1 METNVKK
8 REWVKTVAIIF
19 LAVMLVLTFF
29 SNTIMN
35 HSLPEVAT
43 ANVTSGTIN
52 AKIRGQGTVSANE
65 TYDVTIKQT
74 RKVASIKVKA
84 GQEVAA
90 GDVLFTLEAEESDEL
105 KQAQTELE
113 SMELNYEKS
122 LIAASTEAARENR
135 EVQKLQETYNDLLAQ
150 YHQYSTMDAKKV
162 ELEKTKAEASLK
174 ELQKDLEKAQ
184 KELSS
189 LQTDKEYT
197 QAQAD
202 VTSLKA
208 EIESLTTAIDDATE
222 QLNELLSGG
231 TIGSVEEVQQKIR
244 DTQEKQSQNLKKY
257 ADALAMH
264 EANYQEFSKVAG
276 DREELMEAY
285 KKNPELLVGKL
296 IELGYGKS
304 GGGNAGLDE
313 SAVRQLA
320 DAMLDAYAAL
330 KPYYDEEAVLEKK
343 LTELDAELKA
353 AQEGQTTQ
361 QTITKLN
368 KTIQEATAKKT
379 EADGKLGLA
388 ERTVKNFEAD
398 IKKAETGVEKI
409 QDQVDAQQDVVDKLT
424 NANTLASQV
433 KSAKEALEDKIF
445 EQSLSDGSS
454 LDLEAAKKAIDE
466 KKADIEKLTQNAD
479 ETEVKAKVA
488 GTVSNIA
495 ITAGSNANAET
506 PLITLNLTDRGYT
519 VKISVTNDQAKKV
532 RVGDNAELVNYWYG
546 GDIQATLENITNDP
560 QNPGK
565 GRLLVFRLT
574 GDVEPDTNLTLSI
587 GQKSANYDCIVPN
600 SAVRTDSNGTF
611 VLAITVKSSPLGN
624 RYTATRVDVQ
634 ELAKDDTNTAVTG
647 LSSGDFVIT
656 TSTKPIEA
664 GTQVRLVDNG

>member
-105 KQAQTELE
+105 KQAQTDLE

-150 YHQYSTMDAKKV
+150 YHQYSNKDASQIAKEKAAADAK
-162 ELEKTKAEASLK
+162 LK
-174 ELQKDLEKAQ
+174 ELQADSKAAQSDYEVRVAEKTELEAEAS
-184 KELSS
+184 ELK
-189 LQTDKEYT
+189 THI
-197 QAQAD
+197 A
-202 VTSLKA
+202 SLKA
-208 EIESLTTAIDDATE
+208 VMDKQDEIVAAQDTLYQDQIRYLNDYNRLMELAGQNPQVAMSYARYPEQFANMLTEQDLAGTTGDSKTADPKLARAQEIATAYTTLTKDQSNIDSLTAERDNMIYDIDGVRDYSQVESEYRYAYNEYDAVKRE
-222 QLNELLSGG
+222 LDSFDNETS
-231 TIGSVEEVQQKIR
+231 R
-244 DTQEKQSQNLKKY
+244 LKK
-257 ADALAMH
+257 LA
-264 EANYQEFSKVAG
+264 E
-276 DREELMEAY
+276 D
-285 KKNPELLVGKL
+285 
-296 IELGYGKS
+296 
-304 GGGNAGLDE
+304 
-313 SAVRQLA
+313 
-320 DAMLDAYAAL
+320 
-330 KPYYDEEAVLEKK
+330 
-343 LTELDAELKA
+343 A
-353 AQEGQTTQ
+353 AQAVTDQ
-361 QTITKLN
+361 Q
-368 KTIQEATAKKT
+368 E
-379 EADGKLGLA
+379 
-388 ERTVKNFEAD
+388 
-398 IKKAETGVEKI
+398 
-409 QDQVDAQQDVVDKLT
+409 VVDKL
-424 NANTLASQV
+424 ASAGTLADQV
-433 KSAKEALEDKIF
+433 KSAKQALEDKIF

>member
-105 KQAQTELE
+105 KQAQADLE

-150 YHQYSTMDAKKV
+150 YHQYSNKDASQIAKEKAAADAK
-162 ELEKTKAEASLK
+162 LK
-174 ELQKDLEKAQ
+174 ELQ
-184 KELSS
+184 
-189 LQTDKEYT
+189 
-197 QAQAD
+197 AD
-202 VTSLKA
+202 S
-208 EIESLTTAIDDATE
+208 
-222 QLNELLSGG
+222 
-231 TIGSVEEVQQKIR
+231 
-244 DTQEKQSQNLKKY
+244 
-257 ADALAMH
+257 
-264 EANYQEFSKVAG
+264 
-276 DREELMEAY
+276 
-285 KKNPELLVGKL
+285 
-296 IELGYGKS
+296 
-304 GGGNAGLDE
+304 
-313 SAVRQLA
+313 
-320 DAMLDAYAAL
+320 
-330 KPYYDEEAVLEKK
+330 
-343 LTELDAELKA
+343 KA
-353 AQEGQTTQ
+353 AQSDY
-361 QTITKLN
+361 
-368 KTIQEATAKKT
+368 EARVAEKT
-379 EADGKLGLA
+379 ELESEAA
-388 ERTVKNFEAD
+388 EWKTFISALRTIID
-398 IKKAETGVEKI
+398 KKAE
-409 QDQVDAQQDVVDKLT
+409 VDAAEAMKKQDEQQYEDDYKYLLNTIAGGNENKAMSYARYPESLANELRNRPDANVDPNSGEGKTDPYLVRAQEIATAYITLRKDTDNIKALQLELDRLIDDTDGVRSADNAQSQYEDALYEYERIQRELDSFDRETNELKKEVDAAAQAVTDQQEVVDKL
-424 NANTLASQV
+424 ASAGTLADQV
-433 KSAKEALEDKIF
+433 KSAKQALEDKIF

-495 ITAGSNANAET
+495 ITAGTNANAET

>member
-105 KQAQTELE
+105 KQAQTDLE

-150 YHQYSTMDAKKV
+150 YHQYSNKDASQIAKEKAAADAK
-162 ELEKTKAEASLK
+162 LK
-174 ELQKDLEKAQ
+174 ELQADSKAAQSDYEARVAEKTELESEAA
-184 KELSS
+184 ELK
-189 LQTDKEYT
+189 THI
-197 QAQAD
+197 A
-202 VTSLKA
+202 SLKA
-208 EIESLTTAIDDATE
+208 VMGKQEEIIAAQNTLYQDQIRYLNDYNRLMELAGQNPQVAMSYARYPEQFANMLTEQDLAGTTGDSKTADPKLARAQQIATAYTTLTKDQSDIDSLTAERDNMIYDIDGVRDYSQVESEYRYAYNEYDAVKR
-222 QLNELLSGG
+222 ELDSFDSE
-231 TIGSVEEVQQKIR
+231 TSR
-244 DTQEKQSQNLKKY
+244 LKK
-257 ADALAMH
+257 LA
-264 EANYQEFSKVAG
+264 E
-276 DREELMEAY
+276 D
-285 KKNPELLVGKL
+285 
-296 IELGYGKS
+296 
-304 GGGNAGLDE
+304 
-313 SAVRQLA
+313 
-320 DAMLDAYAAL
+320 
-330 KPYYDEEAVLEKK
+330 
-343 LTELDAELKA
+343 A
-353 AQEGQTTQ
+353 AQAVIDQ
-361 QTITKLN
+361 Q
-368 KTIQEATAKKT
+368 E
-379 EADGKLGLA
+379 
-388 ERTVKNFEAD
+388 
-398 IKKAETGVEKI
+398 
-409 QDQVDAQQDVVDKLT
+409 VVDKL
-424 NANTLASQV
+424 ASAGTLADQV
-433 KSAKEALEDKIF
+433 KSAKQALEDKIF

-495 ITAGSNANAET
+495 ITAGSNASAET

>member
-113 SMELNYEKS
+113 SLELNYEKS

-150 YHQYSTMDAKKV
+150 YHQYSNKDASQIAKEKAAADAK
-162 ELEKTKAEASLK
+162 LK
-174 ELQKDLEKAQ
+174 ELQADSKAAQSDYEARVAEKTELESEAA
-184 KELSS
+184 ELK
-189 LQTDKEYT
+189 THI
-197 QAQAD
+197 A
-202 VTSLKA
+202 SLKA
-208 EIESLTTAIDDATE
+208 VMDKQDEIVAAQNTLYQDQIRYLNDYNRLMELAGQNPQVAMSYARYPEQFANMLTEQDLAGTTGDSKTADPKLARAQEIATAYTTLTKDQSNIDSLTAERDNMIYDIDGVRDYSQVESEYRYAYNEYDAVKRE
-222 QLNELLSGG
+222 LDSFDNETS
-231 TIGSVEEVQQKIR
+231 R
-244 DTQEKQSQNLKKY
+244 LKK
-257 ADALAMH
+257 LA
-264 EANYQEFSKVAG
+264 E
-276 DREELMEAY
+276 D
-285 KKNPELLVGKL
+285 
-296 IELGYGKS
+296 
-304 GGGNAGLDE
+304 
-313 SAVRQLA
+313 
-320 DAMLDAYAAL
+320 
-330 KPYYDEEAVLEKK
+330 
-343 LTELDAELKA
+343 A
-353 AQEGQTTQ
+353 AQAVTDQ
-361 QTITKLN
+361 Q
-368 KTIQEATAKKT
+368 E
-379 EADGKLGLA
+379 
-388 ERTVKNFEAD
+388 
-398 IKKAETGVEKI
+398 
-409 QDQVDAQQDVVDKLT
+409 VVDKL
-424 NANTLASQV
+424 ASAGTLADQV
-433 KSAKEALEDKIF
+433 KSAKQALEDKIF

>member
-105 KQAQTELE
+105 KQAQTDLE

-150 YHQYSTMDAKKV
+150 YHQYSNKDASQIAKEKAAADAK
-162 ELEKTKAEASLK
+162 LK
-174 ELQKDLEKAQ
+174 ELQADSKAAQSDYEARVAEKTELESEAA
-184 KELSS
+184 ELK
-189 LQTDKEYT
+189 THI
-197 QAQAD
+197 A
-202 VTSLKA
+202 SLKA
-208 EIESLTTAIDDATE
+208 VMGKQEEIIAAQNTLYQDQIRYLNDYNRLMELAGQNPQVAMSYARYPEQFANMLTEQDLAGTTGDSKTADPKLARAQEIATAYTTLTKDQSDIDSLTAERDNMIYDIDGVRDYSQVESEYRYAYNEYDAVKRE
-222 QLNELLSGG
+222 LDSFDNETS
-231 TIGSVEEVQQKIR
+231 R
-244 DTQEKQSQNLKKY
+244 LKK
-257 ADALAMH
+257 LA
-264 EANYQEFSKVAG
+264 E
-276 DREELMEAY
+276 D
-285 KKNPELLVGKL
+285 
-296 IELGYGKS
+296 
-304 GGGNAGLDE
+304 
-313 SAVRQLA
+313 
-320 DAMLDAYAAL
+320 
-330 KPYYDEEAVLEKK
+330 
-343 LTELDAELKA
+343 A
-353 AQEGQTTQ
+353 AQAVIDQ
-361 QTITKLN
+361 Q
-368 KTIQEATAKKT
+368 E
-379 EADGKLGLA
+379 
-388 ERTVKNFEAD
+388 
-398 IKKAETGVEKI
+398 
-409 QDQVDAQQDVVDKLT
+409 VVDKL
-424 NANTLASQV
+424 ASAGTLADQV
-433 KSAKEALEDKIF
+433 KSAKQALEDKIF

>member
-105 KQAQTELE
+105 KQAQADLE

-150 YHQYSTMDAKKV
+150 YHQYSNKDASQIAKEKAAADAK
-162 ELEKTKAEASLK
+162 LK
-174 ELQKDLEKAQ
+174 ELQ
-184 KELSS
+184 
-189 LQTDKEYT
+189 
-197 QAQAD
+197 AD
-202 VTSLKA
+202 S
-208 EIESLTTAIDDATE
+208 
-222 QLNELLSGG
+222 
-231 TIGSVEEVQQKIR
+231 
-244 DTQEKQSQNLKKY
+244 
-257 ADALAMH
+257 
-264 EANYQEFSKVAG
+264 
-276 DREELMEAY
+276 
-285 KKNPELLVGKL
+285 
-296 IELGYGKS
+296 
-304 GGGNAGLDE
+304 
-313 SAVRQLA
+313 
-320 DAMLDAYAAL
+320 
-330 KPYYDEEAVLEKK
+330 
-343 LTELDAELKA
+343 KA
-353 AQEGQTTQ
+353 AQSDY
-361 QTITKLN
+361 
-368 KTIQEATAKKT
+368 EARVAEKT
-379 EADGKLGLA
+379 ELESEAA
-388 ERTVKNFEAD
+388 EWKTFISALRTIID
-398 IKKAETGVEKI
+398 KKAE
-409 QDQVDAQQDVVDKLT
+409 VDAAEAMKKQDEQQYEDDYKYLLNTIAGGIENKAMSYARYPESLANELRNRPDANVDPNSGEGKTDPYLVRAQEIATAYITLKKDTENIKALQLELDRLIDDTDGVRSADNAQSQYEDALYEYERIQRELDSFDRETNELKKEADAAAQAVTDQQEVVDKL
-424 NANTLASQV
+424 ASAGTLADQV
-433 KSAKEALEDKIF
+433 KSAKQALEDKIF

-495 ITAGSNANAET
+495 ITAGSSANAET

>member
-105 KQAQTELE
+105 KQAQADLE

-150 YHQYSTMDAKKV
+150 YHQYSNKDASQIAKEKAAADAK
-162 ELEKTKAEASLK
+162 LK
-174 ELQKDLEKAQ
+174 ELQADSKAAQSDYEARVAEKTELESEAA
-184 KELSS
+184 ELK
-189 LQTDKEYT
+189 THI
-197 QAQAD
+197 A
-202 VTSLKA
+202 SLKA
-208 EIESLTTAIDDATE
+208 VMDKQDEIVAAQDTLYQDQIRYLNDYNRLMELAGQNPQVAMSYARYPEQFANMLTEQDLAGTTGDSKTADPKLARAQEIATAYTTLTKDQSNIDSLTAERDNMIYDIDGVRDYSQVESEYRYAYNEYDAVKRE
-222 QLNELLSGG
+222 LDSFNNETS
-231 TIGSVEEVQQKIR
+231 R
-244 DTQEKQSQNLKKY
+244 LKK
-257 ADALAMH
+257 LA
-264 EANYQEFSKVAG
+264 E
-276 DREELMEAY
+276 D
-285 KKNPELLVGKL
+285 
-296 IELGYGKS
+296 
-304 GGGNAGLDE
+304 
-313 SAVRQLA
+313 
-320 DAMLDAYAAL
+320 
-330 KPYYDEEAVLEKK
+330 
-343 LTELDAELKA
+343 A
-353 AQEGQTTQ
+353 AQAVTDQ
-361 QTITKLN
+361 Q
-368 KTIQEATAKKT
+368 E
-379 EADGKLGLA
+379 
-388 ERTVKNFEAD
+388 
-398 IKKAETGVEKI
+398 
-409 QDQVDAQQDVVDKLT
+409 VVDKL
-424 NANTLASQV
+424 ASAGTLADQV
-433 KSAKEALEDKIF
+433 KSAKQALEDKIF

>member
-105 KQAQTELE
+105 KQAQADLE

-150 YHQYSTMDAKKV
+150 YHQYSNKDASQIAKEKAAADAK
-162 ELEKTKAEASLK
+162 LK
-174 ELQKDLEKAQ
+174 ELQADSKTAQSDYEARVAEKTELEAEAS
-184 KELSS
+184 ELK
-189 LQTDKEYT
+189 THI
-197 QAQAD
+197 A
-202 VTSLKA
+202 SLKA
-208 EIESLTTAIDDATE
+208 VMDKQDEIVAAQDTLYQDQIRYLNDYNRLMELAGQNPQVAMSYARYPEQFANMLTEQDLAGTTGDSKTADPKLARAQEIATAYTTLTKDQSNIDSLTAERDNMIYDIDGVRDYSQVESEYRYAYNEYDAVKRE
-222 QLNELLSGG
+222 LDSFDNETS
-231 TIGSVEEVQQKIR
+231 R
-244 DTQEKQSQNLKKY
+244 LKK
-257 ADALAMH
+257 LA
-264 EANYQEFSKVAG
+264 E
-276 DREELMEAY
+276 D
-285 KKNPELLVGKL
+285 
-296 IELGYGKS
+296 
-304 GGGNAGLDE
+304 
-313 SAVRQLA
+313 
-320 DAMLDAYAAL
+320 
-330 KPYYDEEAVLEKK
+330 
-343 LTELDAELKA
+343 A
-353 AQEGQTTQ
+353 AQAVTDQ
-361 QTITKLN
+361 Q
-368 KTIQEATAKKT
+368 E
-379 EADGKLGLA
+379 
-388 ERTVKNFEAD
+388 
-398 IKKAETGVEKI
+398 
-409 QDQVDAQQDVVDKLT
+409 VVDKL
-424 NANTLASQV
+424 ASAGTLADQV
-433 KSAKEALEDKIF
+433 KSAKQALEDKIF

-495 ITAGSNANAET
+495 ITAGTNANAET

>member
-105 KQAQTELE
+105 KQAQTDLE

-150 YHQYSTMDAKKV
+150 YHQYSNKDASQIAKEKAAADAK
-162 ELEKTKAEASLK
+162 LK
-174 ELQKDLEKAQ
+174 ELQADSKAAQSDYEARVAEKTELESEAA
-184 KELSS
+184 ELK
-189 LQTDKEYT
+189 THI
-197 QAQAD
+197 A
-202 VTSLKA
+202 SLKA
-208 EIESLTTAIDDATE
+208 VMGKQEEIIAAQNTLYQDQIRYLNDYNRLMELAGQNPQVAMSYARYPEQFANMLTEQDLAGTTGDSKTADPKLARAQQIATAYTTLTKDQSDIDSLTAERDNMIYDIDGVRDYSQVESEYRYAYNEYDAVKR
-222 QLNELLSGG
+222 ELDSFDSE
-231 TIGSVEEVQQKIR
+231 TSR
-244 DTQEKQSQNLKKY
+244 LKK
-257 ADALAMH
+257 LA
-264 EANYQEFSKVAG
+264 E
-276 DREELMEAY
+276 D
-285 KKNPELLVGKL
+285 
-296 IELGYGKS
+296 
-304 GGGNAGLDE
+304 
-313 SAVRQLA
+313 
-320 DAMLDAYAAL
+320 
-330 KPYYDEEAVLEKK
+330 
-343 LTELDAELKA
+343 A
-353 AQEGQTTQ
+353 AQAVIDQ
-361 QTITKLN
+361 Q
-368 KTIQEATAKKT
+368 E
-379 EADGKLGLA
+379 
-388 ERTVKNFEAD
+388 
-398 IKKAETGVEKI
+398 
-409 QDQVDAQQDVVDKLT
+409 VVDKL
-424 NANTLASQV
+424 ASAGTLADQV
-433 KSAKEALEDKIF
+433 KSAKQALEDKIF

>member
-105 KQAQTELE
+105 KQAQTDLE

-174 ELQKDLEKAQ
+174 ELQKDLAKAQ

-202 VTSLKA
+202 VTKYEA
-208 EIESLTTAIDDATE
+208 EVE
-222 QLNELLSGG
+222 QLEANVKELEEKYKALENGQSVAEQIQSMERQVKEQSALVAAKSNE
-231 TIGSVEEVQQKIR
+231 VAE
-244 DTQEKQSQNLKKY
+244 LKKNKDY
-257 ADALAMH
+257 AALFTLSDD
-264 EANYQEFSKVAG
+264 ENNYMVIYVT
-276 DREELMEAY
+276 DRPVLER
-285 KKNPELLVGKL
+285 KL
-296 IELGYGKS
+296 IEILGMTSEEAATEATAMIAAYNAVAVAQNELDGLQ
-304 GGGNAGLDE
+304 AGLA
-313 SAVRQLA
+313 SLQQQL
-320 DAMLDAYAAL
+320 AAL
-330 KPYYDEEAVLEKK
+330 KTQQDSYTNKEKVK
-343 LTELDAELKA
+343 AELMKA
-353 AQEGQTTQ
+353 QSDLQ
-361 QTITKLN
+361 Q
-368 KTIQEATAKKT
+368 
-379 EADGKLGLA
+379 ADGKLGLA

>member
-105 KQAQTELE
+105 KQAQTDLE

-150 YHQYSTMDAKKV
+150 YHQYSNKDASQIAKEKAAADAK
-162 ELEKTKAEASLK
+162 LK
-174 ELQKDLEKAQ
+174 ELQADSKAAQSDYEARVAEKTELESEAA
-184 KELSS
+184 ELK
-189 LQTDKEYT
+189 THI
-197 QAQAD
+197 A
-202 VTSLKA
+202 SLKA
-208 EIESLTTAIDDATE
+208 VMDKQDEIDAAQDTLYQDQIRYLNDYNRLMELAGQNPQVAMSYARYPEQFANMLTEQDLAGTTGDSKTADPKLARAQEIATAYTTLTKDQSNIDSLTAERDNMIYDIDGVRDYSQVESEYRYAYNEYDAVKRE
-222 QLNELLSGG
+222 LDSFDNETS
-231 TIGSVEEVQQKIR
+231 R
-244 DTQEKQSQNLKKY
+244 LKK
-257 ADALAMH
+257 LA
-264 EANYQEFSKVAG
+264 E
-276 DREELMEAY
+276 D
-285 KKNPELLVGKL
+285 
-296 IELGYGKS
+296 
-304 GGGNAGLDE
+304 
-313 SAVRQLA
+313 
-320 DAMLDAYAAL
+320 
-330 KPYYDEEAVLEKK
+330 
-343 LTELDAELKA
+343 A
-353 AQEGQTTQ
+353 AQAVTDQ
-361 QTITKLN
+361 Q
-368 KTIQEATAKKT
+368 E
-379 EADGKLGLA
+379 
-388 ERTVKNFEAD
+388 
-398 IKKAETGVEKI
+398 
-409 QDQVDAQQDVVDKLT
+409 VVDKL
-424 NANTLASQV
+424 ASAGTLADQV
-433 KSAKEALEDKIF
+433 KSAKQALEDKIF

-495 ITAGSNANAET
+495 ITAGTNANAET

>member
-150 YHQYSTMDAKKV
+150 YHQYSNKDASQIAKEKAAADAK
-162 ELEKTKAEASLK
+162 LK
-174 ELQKDLEKAQ
+174 ELQADSKAAQSDYEARVAEKTELESEAA
-184 KELSS
+184 ELK
-189 LQTDKEYT
+189 THI
-197 QAQAD
+197 A
-202 VTSLKA
+202 SLKA
-208 EIESLTTAIDDATE
+208 VMGKQEEIIAAQNTLYQDQIRYLNDYNRLMELAGQNPQVAMSYARYPEQFANMLTEQDLAGTTGDSKTADPKLARAQQIATAYTTLTKDQSDIDSLTAERDNMIYDIDGVRDYSQVESEYRYAYNEYDAVKRE
-222 QLNELLSGG
+222 LDSFDNETS
-231 TIGSVEEVQQKIR
+231 R
-244 DTQEKQSQNLKKY
+244 LKK
-257 ADALAMH
+257 LA
-264 EANYQEFSKVAG
+264 E
-276 DREELMEAY
+276 D
-285 KKNPELLVGKL
+285 
-296 IELGYGKS
+296 
-304 GGGNAGLDE
+304 
-313 SAVRQLA
+313 
-320 DAMLDAYAAL
+320 
-330 KPYYDEEAVLEKK
+330 
-343 LTELDAELKA
+343 A
-353 AQEGQTTQ
+353 AQAVTDQ
-361 QTITKLN
+361 Q
-368 KTIQEATAKKT
+368 E
-379 EADGKLGLA
+379 
-388 ERTVKNFEAD
+388 
-398 IKKAETGVEKI
+398 
-409 QDQVDAQQDVVDKLT
+409 VVDKL
-424 NANTLASQV
+424 ASAGTLADQV
-433 KSAKEALEDKIF
+433 KSAKQALEDKIF

>member
-150 YHQYSTMDAKKV
+150 YHQYSNKDASQIAKEKAAADAK
-162 ELEKTKAEASLK
+162 LK
-174 ELQKDLEKAQ
+174 ELQADSKTAQSDYEARVAEKTELEAEAS
-184 KELSS
+184 ELK
-189 LQTDKEYT
+189 THI
-197 QAQAD
+197 A
-202 VTSLKA
+202 SLKA
-208 EIESLTTAIDDATE
+208 VMDKQDEIVAAQDTLYQDQIRYLNDYNRLMELAGQNPQVAMSYARYPEQFANMLTEQDLAGTTGDSKTADPKLARAQEIATAYTTLTKDQSNIDSLTAERDNMIYDIDGVRDYSQVESEYRYAYNEYDAVKRE
-222 QLNELLSGG
+222 LDSFDNETS
-231 TIGSVEEVQQKIR
+231 R
-244 DTQEKQSQNLKKY
+244 LKK
-257 ADALAMH
+257 LA
-264 EANYQEFSKVAG
+264 E
-276 DREELMEAY
+276 D
-285 KKNPELLVGKL
+285 
-296 IELGYGKS
+296 
-304 GGGNAGLDE
+304 
-313 SAVRQLA
+313 
-320 DAMLDAYAAL
+320 
-330 KPYYDEEAVLEKK
+330 
-343 LTELDAELKA
+343 A
-353 AQEGQTTQ
+353 AQAVTDQ
-361 QTITKLN
+361 Q
-368 KTIQEATAKKT
+368 E
-379 EADGKLGLA
+379 
-388 ERTVKNFEAD
+388 
-398 IKKAETGVEKI
+398 
-409 QDQVDAQQDVVDKLT
+409 VVDKL
-424 NANTLASQV
+424 ASAGTLADQV
-433 KSAKEALEDKIF
+433 KSAKQALEDKIF

>member
-105 KQAQTELE
+105 KQAQTDLE

-150 YHQYSTMDAKKV
+150 YHQYSNKDASQIAKEKAAADAK
-162 ELEKTKAEASLK
+162 LK
-174 ELQKDLEKAQ
+174 ELQADSKAAQSDYEARVAEKTELESEAA
-184 KELSS
+184 ELK
-189 LQTDKEYT
+189 THI
-197 QAQAD
+197 A
-202 VTSLKA
+202 SLKA
-208 EIESLTTAIDDATE
+208 VMDKQDEIVAAQDTLYQDQIRYLNDYNRLMELAGQNPQVAMSYARYPEQFANMLTEQDLAGTTGDSKTADPKLARAQEIATAYTTLTKDQSNIDSLTAERDNMIYDIDGVRDYSQVESEYRYAYNEYDAVKRE
-222 QLNELLSGG
+222 LDSFDNETS
-231 TIGSVEEVQQKIR
+231 R
-244 DTQEKQSQNLKKY
+244 LKK
-257 ADALAMH
+257 LA
-264 EANYQEFSKVAG
+264 E
-276 DREELMEAY
+276 D
-285 KKNPELLVGKL
+285 
-296 IELGYGKS
+296 
-304 GGGNAGLDE
+304 
-313 SAVRQLA
+313 
-320 DAMLDAYAAL
+320 
-330 KPYYDEEAVLEKK
+330 
-343 LTELDAELKA
+343 A
-353 AQEGQTTQ
+353 AQAVTDQ
-361 QTITKLN
+361 Q
-368 KTIQEATAKKT
+368 E
-379 EADGKLGLA
+379 
-388 ERTVKNFEAD
+388 
-398 IKKAETGVEKI
+398 
-409 QDQVDAQQDVVDKLT
+409 VVDKL
-424 NANTLASQV
+424 ASAGTLADQV
-433 KSAKEALEDKIF
+433 KSAKQALEDKIF

-574 GDVEPDTNLTLSI
+574 RDVEPDTNLTLSI

>member
-105 KQAQTELE
+105 KQAQADLE

-150 YHQYSTMDAKKV
+150 YHQYSNKDASQIAKEKAAADAK
-162 ELEKTKAEASLK
+162 LK
-174 ELQKDLEKAQ
+174 ELQ
-184 KELSS
+184 
-189 LQTDKEYT
+189 
-197 QAQAD
+197 AD
-202 VTSLKA
+202 S
-208 EIESLTTAIDDATE
+208 
-222 QLNELLSGG
+222 
-231 TIGSVEEVQQKIR
+231 
-244 DTQEKQSQNLKKY
+244 
-257 ADALAMH
+257 
-264 EANYQEFSKVAG
+264 
-276 DREELMEAY
+276 
-285 KKNPELLVGKL
+285 
-296 IELGYGKS
+296 
-304 GGGNAGLDE
+304 
-313 SAVRQLA
+313 
-320 DAMLDAYAAL
+320 
-330 KPYYDEEAVLEKK
+330 
-343 LTELDAELKA
+343 KA
-353 AQEGQTTQ
+353 AQSDY
-361 QTITKLN
+361 
-368 KTIQEATAKKT
+368 EARVAEKT
-379 EADGKLGLA
+379 ELESEAA
-388 ERTVKNFEAD
+388 EWKTFISALRTIID
-398 IKKAETGVEKI
+398 KKAE
-409 QDQVDAQQDVVDKLT
+409 VDAAEAMKKQDEQQYEDDYKYLLNTIAGGIENKAMSYARYPESLANELRNRPDANVDPNSGEGKTDPYLVRAQEIATAYITLKKDTENIKALQLELDRLIDDTDGVRSADNAQSQYEDALYEYERIQRELDSFDRETNELKKEADAAAQAVTDQQEVVDKL
-424 NANTLASQV
+424 ASAGTLADQV
-433 KSAKEALEDKIF
+433 KSAKQALEDKIF

>member
-105 KQAQTELE
+105 KQAQTDLE

-174 ELQKDLEKAQ
+174 ELQKDLAKAQ

-202 VTSLKA
+202 MTKYEA
-208 EIESLTTAIDDATE
+208 EVE
-222 QLNELLSGG
+222 QLEANVKELEEKYKALENGQSVAEQIQSMERQVKEQSALVAAKSNE
-231 TIGSVEEVQQKIR
+231 VAE
-244 DTQEKQSQNLKKY
+244 LKKNKDY
-257 ADALAMH
+257 AALFTLSDD
-264 EANYQEFSKVAG
+264 ENNYMVIYVT
-276 DREELMEAY
+276 DRPVLER
-285 KKNPELLVGKL
+285 KL
-296 IELGYGKS
+296 IEILGMTSEEAATEATAMIAAYNAVAVAQNELDGLQ
-304 GGGNAGLDE
+304 AGLA
-313 SAVRQLA
+313 SLQQQL
-320 DAMLDAYAAL
+320 AAL
-330 KPYYDEEAVLEKK
+330 KTQQDSYTNKEKVK
-343 LTELDAELKA
+343 AELMKA
-353 AQEGQTTQ
+353 QSDLQ
-361 QTITKLN
+361 Q
-368 KTIQEATAKKT
+368 
-379 EADGKLGLA
+379 ADGKLGLA

-600 SAVRTDSNGTF
+600 SAVRTDSNGAF

>member
-105 KQAQTELE
+105 KQAQADLE

-150 YHQYSTMDAKKV
+150 YHQYSNKDASQIAKEKAAADAK
-162 ELEKTKAEASLK
+162 LK
-174 ELQKDLEKAQ
+174 ELQADSKTAQSDYEARVAEKTELESEAA
-184 KELSS
+184 ELK
-189 LQTDKEYT
+189 THI
-197 QAQAD
+197 A
-202 VTSLKA
+202 SLKA
-208 EIESLTTAIDDATE
+208 VMGKQEEIIAAQNTLYQDQIRYLNDYNRLMELAGQNPQVAMSYARYPEQFANMLTEQDLAGTTGDSKTADPKLARAQEIATAYTTLTKDQSNIDSLTAERDNMIYDIDGVRDYSQVESEYRYAYNEYDAVKRE
-222 QLNELLSGG
+222 LDSFDNETS
-231 TIGSVEEVQQKIR
+231 R
-244 DTQEKQSQNLKKY
+244 LKK
-257 ADALAMH
+257 LA
-264 EANYQEFSKVAG
+264 E
-276 DREELMEAY
+276 D
-285 KKNPELLVGKL
+285 
-296 IELGYGKS
+296 
-304 GGGNAGLDE
+304 
-313 SAVRQLA
+313 
-320 DAMLDAYAAL
+320 
-330 KPYYDEEAVLEKK
+330 
-343 LTELDAELKA
+343 A
-353 AQEGQTTQ
+353 AQAVTDQ
-361 QTITKLN
+361 Q
-368 KTIQEATAKKT
+368 E
-379 EADGKLGLA
+379 
-388 ERTVKNFEAD
+388 
-398 IKKAETGVEKI
+398 
-409 QDQVDAQQDVVDKLT
+409 VVDKL
-424 NANTLASQV
+424 ASAGTLADQV
-433 KSAKEALEDKIF
+433 KSAKQALEDKIF

>member
-105 KQAQTELE
+105 KQAQTDLE

-174 ELQKDLEKAQ
+174 ELQKDLAKAQ

-202 VTSLKA
+202 VTKYEA
-208 EIESLTTAIDDATE
+208 EVE
-222 QLNELLSGG
+222 QLEANVKELEEKYKALENGQSVAEQIQSMERQVKEQSALVAAKSNE
-231 TIGSVEEVQQKIR
+231 VAE
-244 DTQEKQSQNLKKY
+244 LKKNKDY
-257 ADALAMH
+257 AALFTLSDD
-264 EANYQEFSKVAG
+264 ENNYMVIYVT
-276 DREELMEAY
+276 DRPVLER
-285 KKNPELLVGKL
+285 KL
-296 IELGYGKS
+296 IEILGMTS
-304 GGGNAGLDE
+304 
-313 SAVRQLA
+313 
-320 DAMLDAYAAL
+320 
-330 KPYYDEEAVLEKK
+330 EEAA
-343 LTELDAELKA
+343 T
-353 AQEGQTTQ
+353 
-361 QTITKLN
+361 
-368 KTIQEATAKKT
+368 EATAMIAAYNAVAVAQNELDGLQAGLASLQQQLAAHKT
-379 EADGKLGLA
+379 QQDSYTNKEKVKAELMKAQSDLQQADGKLGLA

>member
-43 ANVTSGTIN
+43 ANVTTGTIN

-105 KQAQTELE
+105 KQAQADLE

-150 YHQYSTMDAKKV
+150 YHQYSNKDASQIAKEKAAADAK
-162 ELEKTKAEASLK
+162 LK
-174 ELQKDLEKAQ
+174 ELQADSKAAQSDYEARVAEKTELESEAA
-184 KELSS
+184 ELK
-189 LQTDKEYT
+189 THI
-197 QAQAD
+197 A
-202 VTSLKA
+202 SLKA
-208 EIESLTTAIDDATE
+208 VMDKQDEIVAAQDTLYQDQIRYLNDYNRLMELAGQNPQVAMSYARYPEQFANMLTEQDLAGTTGDSKTADPKLARAQEIATAYTTLTKDQSNIDSLTAERDNMIYDIDGVRDYSQVESEYRYAYNEYDAVKRE
-222 QLNELLSGG
+222 LDSFDNETS
-231 TIGSVEEVQQKIR
+231 R
-244 DTQEKQSQNLKKY
+244 LKK
-257 ADALAMH
+257 LA
-264 EANYQEFSKVAG
+264 E
-276 DREELMEAY
+276 D
-285 KKNPELLVGKL
+285 
-296 IELGYGKS
+296 
-304 GGGNAGLDE
+304 
-313 SAVRQLA
+313 
-320 DAMLDAYAAL
+320 
-330 KPYYDEEAVLEKK
+330 
-343 LTELDAELKA
+343 A
-353 AQEGQTTQ
+353 AQAVTDQ
-361 QTITKLN
+361 Q
-368 KTIQEATAKKT
+368 E
-379 EADGKLGLA
+379 
-388 ERTVKNFEAD
+388 
-398 IKKAETGVEKI
+398 
-409 QDQVDAQQDVVDKLT
+409 VVDKL
-424 NANTLASQV
+424 ASAGTLADQV
-433 KSAKEALEDKIF
+433 KSAKQALEDKIF

>member
-105 KQAQTELE
+105 KQAQADLE

-150 YHQYSTMDAKKV
+150 YHQYSNKDASQIAKEKAAADAK
-162 ELEKTKAEASLK
+162 LK
-174 ELQKDLEKAQ
+174 ELQADSKAAQSDYEARVAEKTELESEAA
-184 KELSS
+184 ELK
-189 LQTDKEYT
+189 THI
-197 QAQAD
+197 A
-202 VTSLKA
+202 SLKA
-208 EIESLTTAIDDATE
+208 VMGKQDEIVAAQNTLYQDQIRYLNDYNRLMELAGQNPQVAMSYARYPEQFANMLTEQDLAGTTGDSKTADPKLARAQQIATAYTTLTKDQSDIDSLTAERDNMIYDIDGVRDYSQVESEYRYAYNEYDAVKR
-222 QLNELLSGG
+222 ELDSFDSE
-231 TIGSVEEVQQKIR
+231 TSR
-244 DTQEKQSQNLKKY
+244 LKK
-257 ADALAMH
+257 LA
-264 EANYQEFSKVAG
+264 E
-276 DREELMEAY
+276 D
-285 KKNPELLVGKL
+285 
-296 IELGYGKS
+296 
-304 GGGNAGLDE
+304 
-313 SAVRQLA
+313 
-320 DAMLDAYAAL
+320 
-330 KPYYDEEAVLEKK
+330 
-343 LTELDAELKA
+343 A
-353 AQEGQTTQ
+353 AQAVTDQ
-361 QTITKLN
+361 Q
-368 KTIQEATAKKT
+368 E
-379 EADGKLGLA
+379 
-388 ERTVKNFEAD
+388 
-398 IKKAETGVEKI
+398 
-409 QDQVDAQQDVVDKLT
+409 VVDKL
-424 NANTLASQV
+424 ASAGTLADQV
-433 KSAKEALEDKIF
+433 KSAKQALEDKIF

>member
-19 LAVMLVLTFF
+19 LAAMLVLTFF

-105 KQAQTELE
+105 KQAQTDLE

-150 YHQYSTMDAKKV
+150 YHQYSNKDASQIAKEKAAADAK
-162 ELEKTKAEASLK
+162 LK
-174 ELQKDLEKAQ
+174 ELQADSKTAQSDYEARVAEKTELEAEAS
-184 KELSS
+184 ELK
-189 LQTDKEYT
+189 THI
-197 QAQAD
+197 A
-202 VTSLKA
+202 SLKA
-208 EIESLTTAIDDATE
+208 VMDKQDEIVAAQDTLYQDQIRYLNDYNRLMELAGQNPQVAMSYARYPEQFANMLTEQDLAGTTGDSKTADPKLARAQEIATAYTTLTKDQSNIDSLTAERDNMIYDIDGVRDYSQVESEYRYAYNEYDAVKRE
-222 QLNELLSGG
+222 LDSFDNETS
-231 TIGSVEEVQQKIR
+231 R
-244 DTQEKQSQNLKKY
+244 LKK
-257 ADALAMH
+257 LA
-264 EANYQEFSKVAG
+264 E
-276 DREELMEAY
+276 D
-285 KKNPELLVGKL
+285 
-296 IELGYGKS
+296 
-304 GGGNAGLDE
+304 
-313 SAVRQLA
+313 
-320 DAMLDAYAAL
+320 
-330 KPYYDEEAVLEKK
+330 
-343 LTELDAELKA
+343 A
-353 AQEGQTTQ
+353 AQAVTDQ
-361 QTITKLN
+361 Q
-368 KTIQEATAKKT
+368 E
-379 EADGKLGLA
+379 
-388 ERTVKNFEAD
+388 
-398 IKKAETGVEKI
+398 
-409 QDQVDAQQDVVDKLT
+409 VVDKL
-424 NANTLASQV
+424 ASAGTLADQV
-433 KSAKEALEDKIF
+433 KSAKQALEDKIF

>member
-113 SMELNYEKS
+113 SLELNYEKS

-150 YHQYSTMDAKKV
+150 YHQYSNKDASQIAKEKAAADAK
-162 ELEKTKAEASLK
+162 LK
-174 ELQKDLEKAQ
+174 ELQADSKAAQSDYEARVAEKTELESEAA
-184 KELSS
+184 ELK
-189 LQTDKEYT
+189 THI
-197 QAQAD
+197 A
-202 VTSLKA
+202 SLKA
-208 EIESLTTAIDDATE
+208 VMGKQEEIIAAQNTLYQDQIRYLNDYNRLMELAGQNPQVAMSYARYPEQFANMLTEQDLAGTTGDSKTADPKLARAQEIATAYTTLTKDQSNIDSLTAERDNMIYDIDGVRDYSQVESEYRYAYNEYDAVKRE
-222 QLNELLSGG
+222 LDSFDNETS
-231 TIGSVEEVQQKIR
+231 R
-244 DTQEKQSQNLKKY
+244 LKK
-257 ADALAMH
+257 LA
-264 EANYQEFSKVAG
+264 E
-276 DREELMEAY
+276 D
-285 KKNPELLVGKL
+285 
-296 IELGYGKS
+296 
-304 GGGNAGLDE
+304 
-313 SAVRQLA
+313 
-320 DAMLDAYAAL
+320 
-330 KPYYDEEAVLEKK
+330 
-343 LTELDAELKA
+343 A
-353 AQEGQTTQ
+353 AQAVTDQ
-361 QTITKLN
+361 Q
-368 KTIQEATAKKT
+368 E
-379 EADGKLGLA
+379 
-388 ERTVKNFEAD
+388 
-398 IKKAETGVEKI
+398 
-409 QDQVDAQQDVVDKLT
+409 VVDKL
-424 NANTLASQV
+424 ASAGTLADQV
-433 KSAKEALEDKIF
+433 KSAKQALEDKIF

>member
-105 KQAQTELE
+105 KQAQTDLE

-150 YHQYSTMDAKKV
+150 YHQYSNKDASQIAKEKAAADAK
-162 ELEKTKAEASLK
+162 LK
-174 ELQKDLEKAQ
+174 ELQADSKTAQSDYEARVAEKTELESEAA
-184 KELSS
+184 ELK
-189 LQTDKEYT
+189 THI
-197 QAQAD
+197 A
-202 VTSLKA
+202 SLKA
-208 EIESLTTAIDDATE
+208 VMDKQDEIVAAQDTLYQDQIRYLNDYNRLMELAGQNPQVAMSYARYPEQFANMLTEQDLAGTTGDSKTADPKLARAQQIATAYTTLTKDQSDIDSLTAERDNMIYDIDGVRDYSQVESEYRYAYNEYDAVKR
-222 QLNELLSGG
+222 ELDSFDSE
-231 TIGSVEEVQQKIR
+231 TSR
-244 DTQEKQSQNLKKY
+244 LKK
-257 ADALAMH
+257 LA
-264 EANYQEFSKVAG
+264 E
-276 DREELMEAY
+276 D
-285 KKNPELLVGKL
+285 
-296 IELGYGKS
+296 
-304 GGGNAGLDE
+304 
-313 SAVRQLA
+313 
-320 DAMLDAYAAL
+320 
-330 KPYYDEEAVLEKK
+330 
-343 LTELDAELKA
+343 A
-353 AQEGQTTQ
+353 AQAVIDQ
-361 QTITKLN
+361 Q
-368 KTIQEATAKKT
+368 E
-379 EADGKLGLA
+379 
-388 ERTVKNFEAD
+388 
-398 IKKAETGVEKI
+398 
-409 QDQVDAQQDVVDKLT
+409 VVDKL
-424 NANTLASQV
+424 ASAGTLADQV
-433 KSAKEALEDKIF
+433 KSAKQALEDKIF

>member
-105 KQAQTELE
+105 KQAQADLE

-150 YHQYSTMDAKKV
+150 YHQYSNKDASQIAKEKAAADAK
-162 ELEKTKAEASLK
+162 LK
-174 ELQKDLEKAQ
+174 ELQADSKAAQSDYEARVAEKTELESEAA
-184 KELSS
+184 ELK
-189 LQTDKEYT
+189 THI
-197 QAQAD
+197 A
-202 VTSLKA
+202 SLKA
-208 EIESLTTAIDDATE
+208 VMDKQDEIVAAQDTLYQDQIRYLNDYNRLMELAGQNPQVAMSYARYPEQFANMLTEQDLAGTTGDSKTADPKLARAQEIATAYTTLTKDQSNIDSLTAERDNMIYDIDGVRDYSQVESEYRYAYNEYDAVKRE
-222 QLNELLSGG
+222 LDSFDNETS
-231 TIGSVEEVQQKIR
+231 R
-244 DTQEKQSQNLKKY
+244 LKK
-257 ADALAMH
+257 LA
-264 EANYQEFSKVAG
+264 E
-276 DREELMEAY
+276 D
-285 KKNPELLVGKL
+285 
-296 IELGYGKS
+296 
-304 GGGNAGLDE
+304 
-313 SAVRQLA
+313 
-320 DAMLDAYAAL
+320 
-330 KPYYDEEAVLEKK
+330 
-343 LTELDAELKA
+343 A
-353 AQEGQTTQ
+353 AQAVTDQ
-361 QTITKLN
+361 Q
-368 KTIQEATAKKT
+368 E
-379 EADGKLGLA
+379 
-388 ERTVKNFEAD
+388 
-398 IKKAETGVEKI
+398 
-409 QDQVDAQQDVVDKLT
+409 VVDKL
-424 NANTLASQV
+424 ASAGTLADQV
-433 KSAKEALEDKIF
+433 KSAKQALEDKIF

>member
-150 YHQYSTMDAKKV
+150 YHQYSNKDASQIAKEKAAADAK
-162 ELEKTKAEASLK
+162 LK
-174 ELQKDLEKAQ
+174 ELQADSKAAQSDYEARVAEKTELESEAA
-184 KELSS
+184 ELK
-189 LQTDKEYT
+189 THI
-197 QAQAD
+197 A
-202 VTSLKA
+202 SLKA
-208 EIESLTTAIDDATE
+208 VMDKQDEIVAAQDTLYQDQIRYLNDYNRLMELAGQNPQVAMSYARYPEQFANMLTEQDLAGTTGDSKTADPKLVRAQEIATAYTTLTKDQSNIDSLTAERDNMIYDIDGVRDYSQVESEYRYAYNEYDAVKRE
-222 QLNELLSGG
+222 LDSFDNETS
-231 TIGSVEEVQQKIR
+231 R
-244 DTQEKQSQNLKKY
+244 LKK
-257 ADALAMH
+257 LA
-264 EANYQEFSKVAG
+264 E
-276 DREELMEAY
+276 D
-285 KKNPELLVGKL
+285 
-296 IELGYGKS
+296 
-304 GGGNAGLDE
+304 
-313 SAVRQLA
+313 
-320 DAMLDAYAAL
+320 
-330 KPYYDEEAVLEKK
+330 
-343 LTELDAELKA
+343 A
-353 AQEGQTTQ
+353 AQAVTDQ
-361 QTITKLN
+361 Q
-368 KTIQEATAKKT
+368 E
-379 EADGKLGLA
+379 
-388 ERTVKNFEAD
+388 
-398 IKKAETGVEKI
+398 
-409 QDQVDAQQDVVDKLT
+409 VVDKL
-424 NANTLASQV
+424 ASAGTLADQV
-433 KSAKEALEDKIF
+433 KSAKQALEDKIF

-506 PLITLNLTDRGYT
+506 PLITLNLADRGYT

>member
-105 KQAQTELE
+105 KQAQTDLE

-150 YHQYSTMDAKKV
+150 YHQYSNKDASQIAKEKAAADAK
-162 ELEKTKAEASLK
+162 LK
-174 ELQKDLEKAQ
+174 ELQADSKTAQSDYEARVAEKTELEAEAS
-184 KELSS
+184 ELK
-189 LQTDKEYT
+189 THI
-197 QAQAD
+197 A
-202 VTSLKA
+202 SLKA
-208 EIESLTTAIDDATE
+208 VMDKQDEIVAAQDTLYQDQIRYLNDYNRLMELAGQNPQVAMSYARYPEQFANMLTEQDLAGTTGDSKTADPKLARAQEIATAYTTLTKDQSNIDSLTAERDNMIYDIDGVRDYSQVESEYRYAYNEYDAVKRE
-222 QLNELLSGG
+222 LDSFDNETS
-231 TIGSVEEVQQKIR
+231 R
-244 DTQEKQSQNLKKY
+244 LKK
-257 ADALAMH
+257 LA
-264 EANYQEFSKVAG
+264 E
-276 DREELMEAY
+276 D
-285 KKNPELLVGKL
+285 
-296 IELGYGKS
+296 
-304 GGGNAGLDE
+304 
-313 SAVRQLA
+313 
-320 DAMLDAYAAL
+320 
-330 KPYYDEEAVLEKK
+330 
-343 LTELDAELKA
+343 A
-353 AQEGQTTQ
+353 AQAVTDQ
-361 QTITKLN
+361 Q
-368 KTIQEATAKKT
+368 E
-379 EADGKLGLA
+379 
-388 ERTVKNFEAD
+388 
-398 IKKAETGVEKI
+398 
-409 QDQVDAQQDVVDKLT
+409 VVDKL
-424 NANTLASQV
+424 ASAGTLADQV
-433 KSAKEALEDKIF
+433 KSAKQALEDKIF

-565 GRLLVFRLT
+565 GHLLVFRLT

>member
-105 KQAQTELE
+105 KQAQADLE

-162 ELEKTKAEASLK
+162 ELEKTKAEASFK

-202 VTSLKA
+202 VTKYEAEVEQLKA
-208 EIESLTTAIDDATE
+208 NVKELEEKYKALENGQSVAE
-222 QLNELLSGG
+222 QIQSMERQVNEQSALVAAKSN
-231 TIGSVEEVQQKIR
+231 EVA
-244 DTQEKQSQNLKKY
+244 ELKKNKDY
-257 ADALAMH
+257 AALFTLSDD
-264 EANYQEFSKVAG
+264 ENNYMVIYVT
-276 DREELMEAY
+276 DRPVLER
-285 KKNPELLVGKL
+285 KL
-296 IELGYGKS
+296 IEILGMTSEEAATEATAMIAAYNAVAVAQNELDGLQ
-304 GGGNAGLDE
+304 AGLA
-313 SAVRQLA
+313 SLQQQLA
-320 DAMLDAYAAL
+320 DL
-330 KPYYDEEAVLEKK
+330 KTQQDSYTNKEKVK
-343 LTELDAELKA
+343 AELMKA
-353 AQEGQTTQ
+353 QSDLQ
-361 QTITKLN
+361 Q
-368 KTIQEATAKKT
+368 
-379 EADGKLGLA
+379 ADGKLGLA
-388 ERTVKNFEAD
+388 ERTVKNFDAD

-519 VKISVTNDQAKKV
+519 VKISVTADQAKKV